1 MSLVT
6 RSGYPK
12 YAVKTVA
19 AYAVNDGLKNLFEH
33 IEVGLG
39 IGPNRT
45 VGQFNAHRLIGQLK
59 HNFMAI
65 TNAGVTGYNVPN
77 SHQVVGIIVVVFNPN
92 HLRSHTGRAHND
104 VQPFAY
110 GVLGHGNKNFIEVL
124 AKSVFVETIRQL
136 MPIGGT
142 T

>member
-1 MSLVT
+1 MGLVT

-39 IGPNRT
+39 IGTNRT
-45 VGQFNAHRLIGQLK
+45 VCQFNAHRLIGELK

-65 TNAGVTGYNVPN
+65 AYSGVTRNDVPD
-77 SHQVVGIIVVVFNPN
+77 SHQVFGVIVLIFHPN
-92 HLRSHTGRAHND
+92 DLGRNAGRTHNN
-104 VQPFAY
+104 VQTFAY
-110 GVLGHGNKNFIEVL
+110 GVLGHGNKNLIEVL
-124 AKSVFVETIRQL
+124 AKTVFVEA
-136 MPIGGT
+136 IGQFMRSE
-142 T
+142 